1 MHGENFS
8 SFIFPHSHGGKFSS
22 CNFFKFYFV
31 LTMVGWTKFL
41 SSENFRL
48 SGYTCCYY
56 SAYAYIVHKFG
67 PSLCCCIN
75 FHIQRDVQALARR
88 YGGRL
93 ASCFNGST
101 SHVIVSADENGLC
114 SRTVKYLQGL
124 ATGRWIVSHQCKLT
138 FWEKSVNL

>member
-1 MHGENFS
+1 
-8 SFIFPHSHGGKFSS
+8 
-22 CNFFKFYFV
+22 
-31 LTMVGWTKFL
+31 MVIVITQPML
-41 SSENFRL
+41 
-48 SGYTCCYY
+48 
-56 SAYAYIVHKFG
+56 IVHRFG

-75 FHIQRDVQALARR
+75 IHIQRDVQALARR

-124 ATGRWIVSHQCKLT
+124 ATGRWIVSHQCKLN
-138 FWEKSVNL
+138 FQGEICEPLAMMIRDIHIVAARSA

>member
-1 MHGENFS
+1 
-8 SFIFPHSHGGKFSS
+8 
-22 CNFFKFYFV
+22 
-31 LTMVGWTKFL
+31 MVILVVITQPML
-41 SSENFRL
+41 
-48 SGYTCCYY
+48 
-56 SAYAYIVHKFG
+56 IVHKFG
-67 PSLCCCIN
+67 HHYVVVYIN